1 MRTAKTR
8 LGLGRLFALAALIL
22 IGLAPAQKALA
33 HASLIS
39 TQPEDGAVLREA
51 PERFILIFN
60 EPVAPL
66 RLQLIDRH
74 GQATPLTDIVQHNM
88 TVIVRPP
95 PGLLDQGTHAL
106 SWRVVSSDGHPVG
119 GTLIFSVGQPDATTP
134 IREAKPDALLNTTI
148 WLARIAIFVALF
160 LGLGGAVFANW
171 LAPKRPLPGRTEKL
185 FAVLCAAGLLL
196 VPLSV
201 GLQGLDALEL
211 PLSAIGQAY
220 AWQTGFSTSYGS
232 SALLAFLALAAAW
245 VSLLLRAAAPML
257 ALAALVAAGCALAA
271 SGHAATASPQWL
283 MRPSVWLHAVAVTLW
298 IGSLWPVAALLRGD
312 ATSAGTA
319 LRRFTRMIPWVL
331 VALLASGTI
340 LAVVQVARL
349 QALWTTN
356 YGLILSMKL
365 GAVLAMLARA
375 AVNRLLLTREVE
387 AGDMAARR
395 RLRRSIT
402 AEIGLAL
409 LIFALAAGWRFTP
422 PPRSIVEEAQ
432 SEFVHFHSGSVM
444 ADLTL
449 TPGRRGRSEGEIMIR
464 DGNFQPITPKGVTLV
479 FSQPA
484 SGIEPLRR
492 EAAAIGDARWRLDDI
507 VLPTAGRWRLQ
518 IEVLIDDFDKVSL
531 EDDILIR
538 P

>member
-1 MRTAKTR
+1 MRPGA
-8 LGLGRLFALAALIL
+8 GRLLALAALIL
-22 IGLAPAQKALA
+22 IGLAPAHTALA

-51 PERFILIFN
+51 PERFILVFN

-66 RLQLIDRH
+66 RLQLIDRR

-88 TVIVRPP
+88 TVIVRP

-134 IREAKPDALLNTTI
+134 VREAKPDALLNVAI
-148 WLARIAIFVALF
+148 WLLRIAIFIALF
-160 LGLGGAVFANW
+160 FGLGGAVFANW
-171 LAPKRPLPGRTEKL
+171 LAPKRPLPGGAEKW
-185 FAVLCAAGLLL
+185 FAALCAAGLLL

-211 PLSAIGQAY
+211 PLSALRQANV
-220 AWQTGFSTSYGS
+220 WQTGFSTSYGT
-232 SALLAFLALAAAW
+232 SALLAFLALGAAW
-245 VSLLLRAAAPML
+245 VSLLLRAGAQML
-257 ALAALVAAGCALAA
+257 ALAALAAGGCALAA
-271 SGHAATASPQWL
+271 SGHAAAASPQWL

-298 IGSLWPVAALLRGD
+298 IGSLWPLAVLLRGD
-312 ATSAGTA
+312 STSAGVA
-319 LRRFTRMIPWVL
+319 LRRFTLVIPWVM
-331 VALLASGTI
+331 VALLASGSI
-340 LAVVQVARL
+340 LAVVQVARV

-365 GAVLAMLARA
+365 VAVLAMLALA
-375 AVNRLLLTREVE
+375 AVNRFLLTRKVE

-395 RLRRSIT
+395 RLRRSIA

-409 LIFALAAGWRFTP
+409 LIFALVAGWRFTP

-432 SEFVHFHSGSVM
+432 SEFVHFHSSSVM

-484 SGIEPLRR
+484 SGIEPLHR
-492 EAAAIGDARWRLDDI
+492 EAVGIGDDRWRVDDV
-507 VLPTAGRWRLQ
+507 VLPTAGRWRLR
-518 IEVLIDDFDKVSL
+518 IDVLIDDFQKVSL
-531 EDDILIR
+531 EDDILVR

>member
-1 MRTAKTR
+1 MR
-8 LGLGRLFALAALIL
+8 LGAGRLFALAALVL

-39 TQPEDGAVLREA
+39 TQPEDGAVLRDA

-66 RLQLIDRH
+66 RLQLIDRR

-134 IREAKPDALLNTTI
+134 IREMKSDPLLNTTI
-148 WLARIAIFVALF
+148 WLVRIAIFIALF
-160 LGLGGAVFANW
+160 FGLGGAVFANW

-185 FAVLCAAGLLL
+185 FGALCAAGL
-196 VPLSV
+196 VAVTLSV

-211 PLSAIGQAY
+211 PPSALGQANV
-220 AWQTGFSTSYGS
+220 WQTGFGTSYGS

-245 VSLLLRAAAPML
+245 LSLLLRVGAQML
-257 ALAALVAAGCALAA
+257 ALAALAAAGFALAA
-271 SGHAATASPQWL
+271 SGHAATALPQWL
-283 MRPSVWLHAVAVTLW
+283 MRPSVWLHTIAVTLW
-298 IGSLWPVAALLRGD
+298 IGSLWPLAVLLRGD

-331 VALLASGTI
+331 VGLLASGTI
-340 LAVVQVARL
+340 LAVVQLARV

-365 GAVLAMLARA
+365 AAVLALLAL
-375 AVNRLLLTREVE
+375 AVANRFFLTPKVE

-395 RLRRSIT
+395 WLRRSIA

-409 LIFALAAGWRFTP
+409 LIFALVAGWRFTP
-422 PPRSIVEEAQ
+422 PPRSIVEEAE

-484 SGIEPLRR
+484 SGIEPLHR
-492 EAAAIGDARWRLDDI
+492 EAVGIGDARWRVDDV
-507 VLPTAGRWRLQ
+507 VLPTAGRWRLR
-518 IEVLIDDFDKVSL
+518 IDVLIDDFQKVSL
-531 EDDILIR
+531 EDDILVR

>member
-1 MRTAKTR
+1 MRIAKTSRGALR
-8 LGLGRLFALAALIL
+8 LCALAVMVL
-22 IGLAPAQKALA
+22 IGLVPAHTALA

-39 TQPEDGAVLREA
+39 TQPEDGAVLRDP

-60 EPVAPL
+60 GPVAPL
-66 RLQLIDRH
+66 RLQLIDRR
-74 GQATPLTDIVQHNM
+74 GQVTPLTDIVQHNM

-95 PGLLDQGTHAL
+95 PGLLDQGTHAV

-134 IREAKPDALLNTTI
+134 IREAKPDALLNTAI
-148 WLARIAIFVALF
+148 WLLRIAIFVALF
-160 LGLGGAVFANW
+160 FGLGGAVFADW
-171 LAPKRPLPGRTEKL
+171 LAPTRPLPGSTKKL
-185 FAVLCAAGLLL
+185 FGALCAAGLLL

-211 PLSAIGQAY
+211 PLSALGQVN

-232 SALLAFLALAAAW
+232 SALLAFLALGAAW
-245 VSLLLRAAAPML
+245 LSLLLRTGTKML

-283 MRPSVWLHAVAVTLW
+283 MRPSVWLHGIAVTLW
-298 IGSLWPVAALLRGD
+298 IGSLWPLAVLLRGD
-312 ATSAGTA
+312 STSAGVA

-331 VALLASGTI
+331 VALLASGSI
-340 LAVVQVARL
+340 LAVVQVARV

-365 GAVLAMLARA
+365 CAVLAMLALA
-375 AVNRLLLTREVE
+375 AVNRFLLTRKVE
-387 AGDMAARR
+387 AGDKAARR
-395 RLRRSIT
+395 RLRRSIA

-432 SEFVHFHSGSVM
+432 SEFVHFHSASVM

-449 TPGRRGRSEGEIMIR
+449 TPGRRGRSEVEIMIR

-484 SGIEPLRR
+484 AGIEPLRR
-492 EAAAIGDARWRLDDI
+492 EAAAISDARWRVDNV

-518 IEVLIDDFDKVSL
+518 IEVLIDDFQKISL

>member
-1 MRTAKTR
+1 MRAVKTR
-8 LGLGRLFALAALIL
+8 LGVGRLFALAAMIL
-22 IGLAPAQKALA
+22 IGLAPAHTALA

-39 TQPEDGAVLREA
+39 TQPEDGAVLRDP

-60 EPVAPL
+60 EPVVPL
-66 RLQLIDRH
+66 RLQLIDRR
-74 GQATPLTDIVQHNM
+74 GQVTPLTDIVQHNM

-95 PGLLDQGTHAL
+95 PGLLDQGTHAV

-119 GTLIFSVGQPDATTP
+119 GTLIFSVGQSDATTP
-134 IREAKPDALLNTTI
+134 IREAKPDPLLNTTI
-148 WLARIAIFVALF
+148 WLVRIAIFIALF
-160 LGLGGAVFANW
+160 FGLGGAVFANW
-171 LAPKRPLPGRTEKL
+171 LAPRRPLPGRAEKL
-185 FAVLCAAGLLL
+185 FGALCAAGLLM

-211 PLSAIGQAY
+211 PLSALGQANV
-220 AWQTGFSTSYGS
+220 WLTGFGTSYGT

-245 VSLLLRAAAPML
+245 LSLLLRAGAQILALP
-257 ALAALVAAGCALAA
+257 ALAAAGLALAA

-283 MRPSVWLHAVAVTLW
+283 MRPSVWLHSIAVTLW
-298 IGSLWPVAALLRGD
+298 IGSLWPLAVLLRGD
-312 ATSAGTA
+312 STSASVA
-319 LRRFTRMIPWVL
+319 LRRFTFIIPWVL

-340 LAVVQVARL
+340 LAVVQLARL

-365 GAVLAMLARA
+365 AAVLAMLALA
-375 AVNRLLLTREVE
+375 AANRFLLTRKSE
-387 AGDMAARR
+387 ASDMAARR
-395 RLRRSIT
+395 RLRGSIA

-409 LIFALAAGWRFTP
+409 LIFALVAGWRFTP

-464 DGNFQPITPKGVTLV
+464 DANYQPITPKGVTLV

-492 EAAAIGDARWRLDDI
+492 EAVGIGDARWRVDDV
-507 VLPTAGRWRLQ
+507 VLPTAGRWRLR
-518 IEVLIDDFDKVSL
+518 IEVLIDDFQKVSL
-531 EDDILIR
+531 EDDILVR
-538 P
+538 R